1 MRWPWQKKTESRQS
15 DGAYQEAV
23 LRAIEAEAAGT
34 ASDDGA
40 TAGVECSAGLL
51 ARQLSGATVE
61 GSDMARAIVTRA
73 VLAQIG
79 RDLIRRGE
87 SLFAIRGAGMLVPCA
102 DWHWEGTHDPATWRV
117 RATAY
122 GPSGSTTWNLPAAS
136 VVFFRWGGDPGSP
149 YLGKGPLRYA
159 SITAKLAGQTE
170 RSLADESA
178 GPLAQLLAVPGDP
191 GDGSE
196 DDPLAPLKAAIAG
209 ARGKAMLVET
219 TAAGY
224 DQGRDAAPKRD
235 WQASRLG
242 PAPPAGLVEL
252 RRDAFKA
259 TLAAC
264 GASIALFDD
273 SDGTS
278 KREALRQY
286 HLNTVRP
293 VAAWI
298 EDELTAKLG
307 GPVRLKFDSYAL
319 DMVSRAQVVDKLT
332 RAGVALPVALA
343 AVGLADDAD

>member
-1 MRWPWQKKTESRQS
+1 MIWPFRRKVEARQS
-15 DGAYQEAV
+15 DGAYQDSV
-23 LRAIEAEAAGT
+23 LRLIEAEAAGT
-34 ASDDGA
+34 AADDGA
-40 TAGVECSAGLL
+40 TAAVEAAAGLL
-51 ARQLSGATVE
+51 ARSLAGAMVE
-61 GSDMARAIVTRA
+61 GPDMARNTVTRP

-87 SLFAIRGAGMLVPCA
+87 SLFAIRGAGDLIPCA
-102 DWHWEGTHDPATWRV
+102 SWHWEGGHDPASWRV

-136 VVFFRWGGDPGSP
+136 VVFVRWGGDPGSP

-159 SITAKLAGQTE
+159 SMTAKLASQTE

-178 GPLAQLLAVPGDP
+178 GPLAQLLAVPSDP

-242 PAPPAGLVEL
+242 PAPPAALVEL
-252 RRDAFKA
+252 RRDSFEA

-307 GPVRLKFDSYAL
+307 GPVRIKFDSYAL
-319 DMVSRAQVVDKLT
+319 DMVSRAQVVSKLT
-332 RAGVALPVALA
+332 QAGVAINVAMD
-343 AVGLADDAD
+343 AVGLSDG